1 MSQPPN
7 AGDAAERRA
16 AERRKRAAE
25 WPVRRYRLGE
35 EPKRDPLD
43 ASSVD
48 ERIRMVWPLT
58 KEGWAVAG
66 RQMPNYD
73 RSSMPGRVA
82 RRER

>member
-7 AGDAAERRA
+7 AGDAEHRA
-16 AERRKRAAE
+16 AERRKHASL

-43 ASSVD
+43 SSTVD
-48 ERIRMVWPLT
+48 ERLKMVWRLT
-58 KEGWAVAG
+58 KEGWAITG
-66 RQMPNYD
+66 RQMPNYE
-73 RSSMPGRVA
+73 RSSMPGRLA